1 MLHVKK
7 IILFTMVFL
16 FMNYNLA
23 VAVNI
28 DSTYD
33 KPYVILIDLNER
45 SLFLIKSNSKKII
58 KSYPIASGKNDT
70 PSPIGTWKIIDK
82 GAWSNAFGTRWMGLN
97 VPWGKYGI
105 HGTSNPSSIGTP
117 ASMGCIRMNNGDAE
131 DLYDRVSPG
140 TVVII
145 YGGAYGLQYNHFRTL
160 SPGNTGTDVL
170 EVQRVLKNRGYYP
183 YALDGIYGD
192 GLKKSVIR
200 FEVDNNLTITHN
212 ISHELYK
219 SLEML
224 PFE

>member
-1 MLHVKK
+1 MRIKNTIVFAM
-7 IILFTMVFL
+7 IFL
-16 FMNYNLA
+16 FLNYSSTFA
-23 VAVNI
+23 VSRDTN
-28 DSTYD
+28 YE

-45 SLFLIKSNSKKII
+45 CLFLIKSNSKKII
-58 KSYPIASGKNDT
+58 KSYPIASGKNGT

-82 GAWSNAFGTRWMGLN
+82 GTWSNAFGTRWMGLN

-105 HGTSNPSSIGTP
+105 HGTNKPYSIGTP

-145 YGGAYGLQYNHFRTL
+145 YGGSYGLQYNRFRTL

-170 EVQRVLKNRGYYP
+170 EVQKTLKNKGYYP
-183 YALDGIYGD
+183 YALDGIYGE
-192 GLKKSVIR
+192 GLKKSVIK
-200 FEVDNNLTITHN
+200 FELNNKLTITHN
-212 ISHELYK
+212 ISYELYK
-219 SLEML
+219 ALDML

>member
-1 MLHVKK
+1 MHVKST
-7 IILFTMVFL
+7 IIFTIIFL
-16 FMNYNLA
+16 FINYNLTF
-23 VAVNI
+23 AVNL
-28 DSTYD
+28 DTNYE

-45 SLFLIKSNSKKII
+45 CLFLIKSNSKKII
-58 KSYPIASGKNDT
+58 KSYPIASGKNKT

-97 VPWGKYGI
+97 VPWGNYGI

-170 EVQRVLKNRGYYP
+170 EVQRVLKNKGYYP
-183 YALDGIYGD
+183 YILDGIYGD
-192 GLKKSVIR
+192 GLKKSVIQY
-200 FEVDNNLTITHN
+200 EIDNHLTITHDIN
-212 ISHELYK
+212 HELYK
-219 SLEML
+219 ALNML